1 MRSLTF
7 SAGRPNLF
15 RQILCIC
22 QAKTLDLCTETFAYG
37 IFFVFCARF
46 RGDEG

>member
-1 MRSLTF
+1 MHSLTF
-7 SAGRPNLF
+7 SADRQNLF
-15 RQILCIC
+15 CQILCIC
-22 QAKTLDLCTETFAYG
+22 QAKTLDLCTETFAYA

>member
-7 SAGRPNLF
+7 SADRQNLF
-15 RQILCIC
+15 CQILCIC
-22 QAKTLDLCTETFAYG
+22 QAKTLDLCTETFGYA

-46 RGDEG
+46 RGDRG

>member
-7 SAGRPNLF
+7 SADRPNLF
-15 RQILCIC
+15 HQILCIC
-22 QAKTLDLCTETFAYG
+22 QAKTLDLCTESFAYA

-46 RGDEG
+46 REDMG